1 MWWFGVFF
9 ERLSLDIVERGIVR
23 TEAASDRP
31 GSDRPAPIAV
41 CSRLHVLDA
50 DDAACDQGI
59 VAGMKRAAAQ
69 ALVPA
74 LVLRERDVGA
84 ERITVDSMA
93 AWMQQ
98 FTPSV
103 SVQSDLAFG
112 ALDETI
118 SPCGLLAEVGPSL
131 RYFGGSAKLLA
142 RVRAGLRESGFR
154 VRIGAAPT
162 PTAAWLFARHRDGL
176 CADERRL
183 ESRVGAL
190 PVALLAR
197 TRVQRETLQ
206 AIDVQHVRDLL
217 ALPRAAV
224 ARRLGR
230 TVLDEVDRALGHLPD
245 PRGWFETPPGF
256 DHRIELLAHVEHA
269 EALVFA
275 ARRLLHQ
282 LVGWLAARHGAIRAF
297 TLHLEHD
304 EHEETLLEIRL
315 ADPTRDPERLITLL
329 REKLAVTRLPE
340 AAHALRLRCGPV
352 VALPDASGQLFP
364 APDTAHE
371 NLRRLIERL
380 QVRLGAGHVQR
391 LRLAADHRPEA
402 AYRIEAADAAG
413 SRSGGHR
420 TSDRARRPDAHGAR
434 SPQVPPACLPRPL
447 WLLGQPVALSERNN
461 RPWWHSP
468 LRLLA
473 GPERIEAG
481 WWDGALVQRD
491 YFIAEDET
499 HTLYWIFRERLSA
512 DSPRRGWFLHG
523 RFG

>member
-9 ERLSLDIVERGIVR
+9 ERLALDIVERGAIVHTDAPAGR
-23 TEAASDRP
+23 N
-31 GSDRPAPIAV
+31 APIAV
-41 CSRLHVLDA
+41 CDRLHVLDA
-50 DDAACDQGI
+50 DDAARAQGI

-74 LVLRERDVGA
+74 LMFRERDIGA
-84 ERITVDSMA
+84 ERVTLDSMA

-103 SVQSDLAFG
+103 SIQSDLAFG

-131 RYFGGSAKLLA
+131 RYFGGSEKLLA
-142 RVRAGLRESGFR
+142 RVRAALREPGFR

-176 CADERRL
+176 CADDSRL
-183 ESRVGAL
+183 EARVGAL
-190 PVALLAR
+190 PVALLAH
-197 TRVQRETLQ
+197 TRAQRETLQ
-206 AIDVQHVRDLL
+206 AIDVRCVRDLL

-230 TVLDEVDRALGHLPD
+230 TLLDEIDRALGHRPE
-245 PRGWFETPPGF
+245 PRSWFEALPGF
-256 DHRIELLAHVEHA
+256 DHRIELLAQVEHA

-282 LVGWLAARHGAIRAF
+282 LAGWLAARHGAIREF

-304 EHEETLLEIRL
+304 EHDATLLGIRL

-329 REKLAVTRLPE
+329 REKLMVTRLPE
-340 AAHALRLRCGPV
+340 AVHALRLRCGQV
-352 VALPDASGQLFP
+352 FALPDASGQLFP

-371 NLRRLIERL
+371 SLRRLIERL
-380 QVRLGAGHVQR
+380 QVRLGPAHVQR

-402 AYRIEAADAAG
+402 AYRIEPADAPDT
-413 SRSGGHR
+413 RSNGHR
-420 TSDRARRPDAHGAR
+420 ASGRARRPDARGSTHGTQA
-434 SPQVPPACLPRPL
+434 PLACLPRPL

-512 DSPRRGWFLHG
+512 DSRRRGWFLHG

>member
-9 ERLSLDIVERGIVR
+9 ERLSLDIVERGSLVR
-23 TEAASDRP
+23 ADAAAQ
-31 GSDRPAPIAV
+31 RPAAIAV
-41 CSRLHVLDA
+41 CSRLHILDA
-50 DDAACDQGI
+50 NDAACRQGI

-74 LVLRERDVGA
+74 LVFRERDIAA

-103 SVQSDLAFG
+103 SIQSDLPFG
-112 ALDETI
+112 TLDETI
-118 SPCGLLAEVGPSL
+118 APCGLLAEVGPSL

-142 RVRAGLRESGFR
+142 HVRSGLRESGFR
-154 VRIGAAPT
+154 ARIAAAPT
-162 PTAAWLFARHRDGL
+162 PTAAWWFARHRDGL
-176 CADERRL
+176 CADDSRL

-190 PVALLAR
+190 PVGLLAR
-197 TRVQRETLQ
+197 TRSQRETLQ
-206 AIDVQHVRDLL
+206 AIDVQRVRDLL

-230 TVLDEVDRALGHLPD
+230 TLLDEIDRALGHLPE
-245 PRGWFETPPGF
+245 PRSWFETPPEF
-256 DHRIELLAHVEHA
+256 DHRIELLAQVEHA

-275 ARRLLHQ
+275 GRRLLHQ

-304 EHEETLLEIRL
+304 EHDETLLGIRL

-340 AAHALRLRCGPV
+340 AVHALRLRCGEV

-371 NLRRLIERL
+371 NLQRLIERL
-380 QVRLGAGHVQR
+380 QVRLGPGHVQR

-402 AYRIEAADAAG
+402 AYRIEAAEAAG
-413 SRSGGHR
+413 SRSSGHR
-420 TSDRARRPDAHGAR
+420 ASGRARRTDAHGSAQGPGI
-434 SPQVPPACLPRPL
+434 SAACLPRPL